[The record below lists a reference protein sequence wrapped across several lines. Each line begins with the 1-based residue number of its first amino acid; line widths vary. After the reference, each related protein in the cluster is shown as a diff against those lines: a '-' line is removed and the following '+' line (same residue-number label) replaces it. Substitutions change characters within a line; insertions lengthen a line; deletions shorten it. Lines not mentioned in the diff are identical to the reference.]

1 MRKTI
6 SIGFEPRIS
15 VYLLSFIL
23 LLFFLYNWRLSFVIL
38 IIFILVSSEFTIQY
52 NKTKQNKTEQKINRI
67 KIVEIFAIPIIYNGF

>member
-15 VYLLSFIL
+15 VHLLSFIL
-23 LLFFLYNWRLSFVIL
+23 LFLFLYNWHLSFVIL

-52 NKTKQNKTEQKINRI
+52 NITKQSKTKQNRI
-67 KIVEIFAIPIIYNGF
+67 KIVEIFAIPSI

>member
-1 MRKTI
+1 MIKTI

-52 NKTKQNKTEQKINRI
+52 NKAKQNRTEQNK
-67 KIVEIFAIPIIYNGF
+67 KLTESK

>member
-52 NKTKQNKTEQKINRI
+52 NKAKQNKTEQKINRI